1 MWGDGMV
8 GIIKRSGGR
17 KLTIGVSTMPHR
29 KMLCLVV
36 EEGNTLTKY
45 ATFNNEE
52 AAYAFMDL
60 FCDFMGVERIEWFGR
75 EEGGK

>member
-1 MWGDGMV
+1 MMI
-8 GIIKRSGGR
+8 GITKRTGKR
-17 KLTIGVSTMPHR
+17 RLTIGVSTMPYR
-29 KMLCLVV
+29 KKLCLVV

-60 FCDFMGVERIEWFGR
+60 FADFMGVERIDWFGR
-75 EEGGK
+75 ADNAEE

>member
-1 MWGDGMV
+1 MPY
-8 GIIKRSGGR
+8 R
-17 KLTIGVSTMPHR
+17 K
-29 KMLCLVV
+29 KLCLVV

-60 FCDFMGVERIEWFGR
+60 FCDFMGVERIDWFDRGD
-75 EEGGK
+75 GK

>member
-1 MWGDGMV
+1 MV
-8 GIIKRSGGR
+8 GISKRSGDK
-17 KLTIGVSTMPHR
+17 KLTIGIATMEHR
-29 KMLCLVV
+29 KKLCLVV

-60 FCDFMGVERIEWFGR
+60 FCDFMCVDRIDWFGR
-75 EEGGK
+75 DNDG

>member
-1 MWGDGMV
+1 MMV
-8 GIIKRSGGR
+8 GIKKLNGDR
-17 KLTIGVSTMPHR
+17 KLTIGVSTMPYR
-29 KMLCLVV
+29 KKLCLVV

-60 FCDFMGVERIEWFGR
+60 FADFMGVERIDWFGR
-75 EEGGK
+75 NE

>member
-1 MWGDGMV
+1 MV
-8 GIIKRSGGR
+8 GISKRNGER
-17 KLTIGVSTMPHR
+17 KLTIGVDTMPYR
-29 KMLCLVV
+29 KKLCLVV

-60 FCDFMGVERIEWFGR
+60 FCDFMGVERIERFGR
-75 EEGGK
+75 ADDDQA